1 MENRQNPFS
10 LIIVGGVMLCIGLVA
25 GYMGRPLVE
34 QPSAATTAS
43 AAPTPAPAAM
53 VTPAATS
60 APAAA
65 EPEVRVPEEALPSD
79 AEREAVMSALSEST
93 RHFKGDPDAPVTII
107 EFSDFQ
113 CPYCSQFAAETGP
126 QIDEQ
131 YIETGQV
138 RFGYQHF
145 AFLGEGSLQAAA
157 ASECAADQDAFW
169 PYHDRLVERVAVEQQ
184 RDFTPATLKE
194 FAAELELD
202 TEAFTAC
209 LDSEK
214 YIDLVQTETAAAQ
227 AMGISSTPSFLV
239 NGLFVRGAQ
248 PFSVFERVISIA
260 QTGEDPGE

>member
-25 GYMGRPLVE
+25 GYMARPLVE
-34 QPSAATTAS
+34 QRPATTAAS
-43 AAPTPAPAAM
+43 IPTAPAAT
-53 VTPAATS
+53 VPPAATS
-60 APAAA
+60 APVTA
-65 EPEVRVPEEALPSD
+65 EPEVSVPEEALPSD
-79 AEREAVMSALSEST
+79 AEREAVMTALSEST

-113 CPYCSQFAAETGP
+113 CPYCSRFAVETGT

-131 YIETGQV
+131 YVETGEV

-145 AFLGEGSLQAAA
+145 AFLGEGSIQAAA

-184 RDFTPATLKE
+184 RDFTPETLKD

-202 TEAFTAC
+202 TEAFAEC

-214 YIDLVQTETAAAQ
+214 YIELVQSETATAQ

-248 PFSVFERVISIA
+248 PFSVFRRVITIA